1 MGLRFIFMLTRNDR
15 TVEDAEQHLK
25 TALAA
30 GVHHI
35 GFKDVGLPF
44 ERLKGLNAA
53 IKAGGATSYLEVVS
67 LDRETEVAS
76 ARAAVAI
83 GVDILLGGTHVDA
96 VLPVLAGS
104 HIRYFPFPGR
114 IEGHPS
120 VLSGSIDEVV
130 ESAVDL
136 ASRNGVHGLD
146 LLAYRS
152 TENATGLMAAVC
164 AAVDKPVIMAGSI
177 GSREQIKIVRR
188 SGAAGFTI
196 GTAALDGD
204 YPADSPALETQLR
217 SIQCDVAEVNRH
229 LSPNPPR
236 NLDRAFASFSETW
249 SPRIAGRVNNMLIKV
264 VKLEGEFVW
273 HHHETEDELFLVHKG
288 RLMMKFRDRDEIVEE
303 GEFIIVPHG
312 VEHCPVSLDGI
323 CEVILLEPATT
334 VNTGNAADARRLT
347 DLVHVWAGSPS

>member
-1 MGLRFIFMLTRNDR
+1 MGLRFIFMLTRNDK
-15 TVEDAEQHLK
+15 TVEDAELHLK

-44 ERLKGLNAA
+44 DRLKELNAA
-53 IKAGGATSYLEVVS
+53 IKSGGATSYLEVVS
-67 LDRETEVAS
+67 LDRASEVAS
-76 ARAAVAI
+76 AEAAVEI
-83 GVDILLGGTHVDA
+83 GVDILLGGTNVDA
-96 VLPVLAGS
+96 VLPVLSGTG
-104 HIRYFPFPGR
+104 IQYFPFPGR

-120 VLSGSIDEVV
+120 VLTGSIDEVV
-130 ESAVDL
+130 DSAVDL
-136 ASRNGVHGLD
+136 AARVGVHGLD

-152 TENATGLMAAVC
+152 TENVTGLMAAVC

-177 GSREQIKIVRR
+177 GSRERIEIVRR

-217 SIQCDVAEVNRH
+217 SIQRDVAGVNNH
-229 LSPNPPR
+229 LSPHAPK
-236 NLDRAFASFSETW
+236 NLENAFASFTETW
-249 SPRIAGRVNNMLIKV
+249 SPRLAGEVNDMAVKL

-273 HHHETEDELFLVHKG
+273 HHHVSEDELFLVHKG
-288 RLMMKFRDRDEIVEE
+288 RMLMKFRDRDEIVEE

-312 VEHCPVSLDGI
+312 VEHCPVALDGV
-323 CEVILLEPATT
+323 CEVLLVEPATT
-334 VNTGNAADARRLT
+334 VNTGNVEDPRKVT
-347 DLVHVWAGSPS
+347 DLKRV

>member
-1 MGLRFIFMLTRNDR
+1 MGLRFIFMLTRNDK
-15 TVEDAEQHLK
+15 TVEDAEQHLI

-44 ERLKGLNAA
+44 ERLKQLNEA

-67 LDRETEVAS
+67 LDKESEIAS
-76 ARAAVAI
+76 AKAAVEI
-83 GVDILLGGTHVDA
+83 GVDILLGGTNVDA
-96 VLPVLAGS
+96 VLPILSGTE
-104 HIRYFPFPGR
+104 IQYYPFPGK

-120 VLSGSIDEVV
+120 ALTGSIDEIVA
-130 ESAVDL
+130 SAVEL
-136 ASRNGVHGLD
+136 NSREGVSGLD

-152 TENATGLMAAVC
+152 TENVTGLMAAVC

-177 GSREQIKIVRR
+177 GSRERIEIVRR

-204 YPADSPALETQLR
+204 YPADSPELETQLR
-217 SIQCDVAEVNRH
+217 SIQKDVAGVNNH
-229 LSPNPPR
+229 LSPLGPK
-236 NLDRAFASFSETW
+236 NLEQSFAGFSETW
-249 SPRIAGRVNNMLIKV
+249 SPKIAGTINNMQVKL

-273 HHHETEDELFLVHKG
+273 HHHKVEDELFFVHKG
-288 RLMMKFRDRDEIVEE
+288 KLMMRFRDRDEIIKE

-312 VEHCPVSLDGI
+312 VEHCPVALDGV
-323 CEVILLEPATT
+323 CEVLLLEPSSTL
-334 VNTGNAADARRLT
+334 NTGNVRDERT
-347 DLVHVWAGSPS
+347 VSDLEYI